1 MASATATAWTTVQA
15 TADATAPAAAHA
27 TFRTASGVLAAA
39 VVALLA
45 RRARALSADGAI
57 AATAVGAASVAAGWD
72 WAGLLMVFFVGSTL
86 WSRVGRDAKAAR
98 TGAIVEKGDERDA
111 RQVLANGGVF
121 AVCAAVFAFRATPL
135 LQALAAGS
143 LAAATA
149 DTWATEVGTWVGGRP
164 RSILSFRRVAAGT
177 SGGVTIAG
185 TIAALAGAASI
196 SLAARV
202 LGWPPAVAASALIGG
217 FVGAIADSVVGATL
231 QARRRCVACNLMTER
246 HVHSCGQPTERAG
259 GVDWLDNDG
268 VNALCGIV
276 GALVSVAGSRYA
288 GVA

>member
-1 MASATATAWTTVQA
+1 VFHALASTIATATTT
-15 TADATAPAAAHA
+15 PARAAL
-27 TFRTASGVLAAA
+27 GLVLAAG
-39 VVALLA
+39 VALAA
-45 RRARALSADGAI
+45 RRARALGPGGAV

-72 WAGLLMVFFVGSTL
+72 WAPLLMVFFVGSTA

-111 RQVLANGGVF
+111 YQVLANGGLF
-121 AVCAAVFAFRATPL
+121 ALAAVAFAIGGSPTMQPL
-135 LQALAAGS
+135 TQALAGGS

-177 SGGVTIAG
+177 SGGVTAAG
-185 TIAALAGAASI
+185 TLAALAGATSI
-196 SLAARV
+196 AATAAL
-202 LGWPPAVAASALIGG
+202 LGWPRVVAAWILVGG
-217 FVGAIADSVVGATL
+217 FAGAIADSVLGATL
-231 QARRRCVACNLMTER
+231 QARRWCAVCNQGTER
-246 HVHSCGQPTERAG
+246 HVHSCGRPTKRAG
-259 GVDWLDNDG
+259 GVHWLDNDG